1 MNTIGII
8 LGDNDFGN
16 TFIPLLKAVKEALLL
31 DDELSESEIEELI
44 RKGIPFFYFAY
55 QNKYS
60 EIGEYFDKVKVMFD
74 DELAIFMQEND
85 HDGGSWFLDVHSGAI
100 ESF

>member
-1 MNTIGII
+1 MQTIGII

-16 TFIPLLKAVKEALLL
+16 TFIPLLKAVKEALLW
-31 DDELSESEIEELI
+31 DEEVSESEIEEMI

-55 QNKYS
+55 QNRYGD
-60 EIGEYFDKVKVMFD
+60 IGEYLNKVKVMFD
-74 DELAIFMQEND
+74 DELTTFIQDND
-85 HDGGSWFLDVHSGAI
+85 HDGGSWFLDVISGAI